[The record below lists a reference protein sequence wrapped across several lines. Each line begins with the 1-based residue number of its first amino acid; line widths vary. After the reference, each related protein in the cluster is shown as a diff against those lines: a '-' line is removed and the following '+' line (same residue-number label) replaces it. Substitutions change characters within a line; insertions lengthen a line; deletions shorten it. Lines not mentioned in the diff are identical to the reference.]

1 MAGQVSPGVVIK
13 ERDLTNARIDNTID
27 NVGAFVGPFERG
39 PVNEIV
45 NITNEKELLET
56 FGRPNED
63 NAGYWF
69 TATNFLAYGGQLQ
82 VVRVGTSTLVN
93 AVSDSATAT
102 LIENDTEYT
111 VNHFDNAQ
119 ASGTMLLRL
128 LVPMATTLLFTLLT
142 TVSTLP

>member
-56 FGRPNED
+56 FGRPNEGIMLVIGSLQPTSWHTAV
-63 NAGYWF
+63 NCKWF
-69 TATNFLAYGGQLQ
+69 A
-82 VVRVGTSTLVN
+82 
-93 AVSDSATAT
+93 
-102 LIENDTEYT
+102 
-111 VNHFDNAQ
+111 
-119 ASGTMLLRL
+119 
-128 LVPMATTLLFTLLT
+128 
-142 TVSTLP
+142 